1 MINKYDKLYQVNLVH
16 PKQRIRVSQFVNN
29 NNNNLSTYAVSFVM
43 LDNFIYL
50 YQCHN
55 MFMVVELQ

>member
-1 MINKYDKLYQVNLVH
+1 MINKYDKLYQVNIVH
-16 PKQRIRVSQFVNN
+16 PRQRIRVSQFVSSNN
-29 NNNNLSTYAVSFVM
+29 DLSTYAVPFVM
-43 LDNFIYL
+43 LDNFVYF

>member
-1 MINKYDKLYQVNLVH
+1 MINKYDKLYQVNRVH
-16 PKQRIRVSQFVNN
+16 PKQRIRVSQFMNS
-29 NNNNLSTYAVSFVM
+29 NNNLSTYAVPFVM

-55 MFMVVELQ
+55 MFMVVELK

>member
-1 MINKYDKLYQVNLVH
+1 MLNKYDKLYQVNIVH
-16 PKQRIRVSQFVNN
+16 PKQRIRVFQFMNSNN
-29 NNNNLSTYAVSFVM
+29 DLSTYAVPFIM

-55 MFMVVELQ
+55 MFMVVELK

>member
-1 MINKYDKLYQVNLVH
+1 MINKNDRLYQVNIVH
-16 PKQRIRVSQFVNN
+16 PKQRIRVSQFI
-29 NNNNLSTYAVSFVM
+29 NNNNLSTYAVPFVM

-55 MFMVVELQ
+55 MFMVVELK

>member
-16 PKQRIRVSQFVNN
+16 PKQRIRVSQLVNSDN
-29 NNNNLSTYAVSFVM
+29 DLSTYAVPFIM

-55 MFMVVELQ
+55 MFMVVELK

>member
-1 MINKYDKLYQVNLVH
+1 MINKYDKLYQVNITH
-16 PKQRIRVSQFVNN
+16 PQQRKRVSQFMNSNN
-29 NNNNLSTYAVSFVM
+29 DLSTYAVPFIM

>member
-1 MINKYDKLYQVNLVH
+1 MINKNDRLYQVNIVH
-16 PKQRIRVSQFVNN
+16 PKQRIRVFQFI
-29 NNNNLSTYAVSFVM
+29 NNNNLSTYAVPFVM

-55 MFMVVELQ
+55 RFMVVELT

>member
-1 MINKYDKLYQVNLVH
+1 MINKYDKLYQVSLVH
-16 PKQRIRVSQFVNN
+16 PKQRIRVSQFVNSN
-29 NNNNLSTYAVSFVM
+29 NDLSTYAVPFVM

-55 MFMVVELQ
+55 MFMMVELQ

>member
-1 MINKYDKLYQVNLVH
+1 MINKYDKLYQVNIVH
-16 PKQRIRVSQFVNN
+16 PKQRIRVAQFVNSN
-29 NNNNLSTYAVSFVM
+29 NDLSTYAVPFVM

>member
-1 MINKYDKLYQVNLVH
+1 MINKYDKLYQVNIVH
-16 PKQRIRVSQFVNN
+16 PKQRIRVSQFVNSN
-29 NNNNLSTYAVSFVM
+29 NDLSTYAVPFVM

-55 MFMVVELQ
+55 MFMGVELQ

>member
-1 MINKYDKLYQVNLVH
+1 MINKNDRLYQVNIVH
-16 PKQRIRVSQFVNN
+16 PKQRIRVSQFIN
-29 NNNNLSTYAVSFVM
+29 NNNNLSTYAVPFVM

-55 MFMVVELQ
+55 TFMVVELQ

>member
-1 MINKYDKLYQVNLVH
+1 MINKNDRLYQVNLVH
-16 PKQRIRVSQFVNN
+16 TKQRIRVFQCVN
-29 NNNNLSTYAVSFVM
+29 NNNNLSTYAVPFVM

-55 MFMVVELQ
+55 MFMVVELT

>member
-1 MINKYDKLYQVNLVH
+1 MINKSDRLYQVNIVH
-16 PKQRIRVSQFVNN
+16 PQQRIRVSQFVNSN
-29 NNNNLSTYAVSFVM
+29 NDLSTYAIPFVM

-55 MFMVVELQ
+55 MFMVVELK

>member
-1 MINKYDKLYQVNLVH
+1 MITKNDKLYQVNIVH
-16 PKQRIRVSQFVNN
+16 PKQRIRVSQFMNSNN
-29 NNNNLSTYAVSFVM
+29 DLSTYAVPFVM

-55 MFMVVELQ
+55 MFMVVELT

>member
-16 PKQRIRVSQFVNN
+16 PKQRIRVFQFVNSN
-29 NNNNLSTYAVSFVM
+29 NDLSTHAVPFVM

-50 YQCHN
+50 YECHN
-55 MFMVVELQ
+55 MFMVVELK

>member
-1 MINKYDKLYQVNLVH
+1 MITKYDKLYQVNLLH
-16 PKQRIRVSQFVNN
+16 PKQRIRVSQFMNSNN
-29 NNNNLSTYAVSFVM
+29 SLLTYAVPFVM

-55 MFMVVELQ
+55 MFMVVELK

>member
-1 MINKYDKLYQVNLVH
+1 MINKYDKLYQVNLLH
-16 PKQRIRVSQFVNN
+16 PKQRIRVSQFVNS
-29 NNNNLSTYAVSFVM
+29 NNNLSTYAVPFIM

>member
-16 PKQRIRVSQFVNN
+16 PKQRIRVFQCVNN
-29 NNNNLSTYAVSFVM
+29 NNNNLSTYAVPFVM

>member
-1 MINKYDKLYQVNLVH
+1 MINKNDRLYQVNIVH
-16 PKQRIRVSQFVNN
+16 PKQRIRVSQFINN
-29 NNNNLSTYAVSFVM
+29 NNDLSTYAVSFVM

-55 MFMVVELQ
+55 MFMVVKLTR